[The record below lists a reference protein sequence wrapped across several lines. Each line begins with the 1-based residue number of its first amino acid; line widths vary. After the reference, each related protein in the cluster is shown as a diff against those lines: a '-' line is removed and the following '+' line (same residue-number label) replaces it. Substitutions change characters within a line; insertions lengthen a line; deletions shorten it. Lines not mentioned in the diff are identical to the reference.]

1 MGRWGAG
8 VCFDTLILQPSLAL
22 CGDLSWEGWGERW
35 KEREREREKE
45 GGIRGSRLKKGGCGA
60 WGLRE
65 GEREGNDGKG
75 E

>member
-22 CGDLSWEGWGERW
+22 CRDLSWEERGMGRV
-35 KEREREREKE
+35 REEE
-45 GGIRGSRLKKGGCGA
+45 GAGGGVRGSRLKRGESVER
-60 WGLRE
+60 GLRE
-65 GEREGNDGKG
+65 DEREGSDGKG